1 MITIVL
7 LSCSTGWCQSN
18 FKYSSTGELAN
29 DSVLI
34 AYDDLRKVNTK
45 LIELKYTKEI
55 NDSLKSIVKNQDVI
69 IKDYKVVNNNLQK
82 ELTKSNKKSKY
93 LSYGIVVSLLIA
105 IGTILV
111 K

>member
-7 LSCSTGWCQSN
+7 LNCSISWCQSN
-18 FKYSSTGELAN
+18 SNSFSTGELAN

-34 AYDDLRKVNTK
+34 AYDDLRKVNAK

-55 NDSLKSIVKNQDVI
+55 NDSLKSIVTNQDVI

>member
-1 MITIVL
+1 MIVL
-7 LSCSTGWCQSN
+7 LNCSTSWCQSN
-18 FKYSSTGELAN
+18 SNSFSTGELAN

-34 AYDDLRKVNTK
+34 AYDDLRKVNAK

-55 NDSLKSIVKNQDVI
+55 NDSLKSIVTNQDVI

>member
-7 LSCSTGWCQSN
+7 LNCSTSWCQNNSKS
-18 FKYSSTGELAN
+18 FSTGELAK

-34 AYDDLRKVNTK
+34 AYDDLRKVNAK

-55 NDSLKSIVKNQDVI
+55 NDSLKSIVTNQDVI

-105 IGTILV
+105 IGTILI